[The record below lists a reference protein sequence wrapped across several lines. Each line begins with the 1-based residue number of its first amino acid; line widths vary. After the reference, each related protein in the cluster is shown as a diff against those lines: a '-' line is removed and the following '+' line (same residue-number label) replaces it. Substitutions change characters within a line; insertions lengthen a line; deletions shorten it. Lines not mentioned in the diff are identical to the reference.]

1 MLNEQHP
8 APSPERCAPARP
20 EARIAGKLA
29 PRGALSLTARVIR
42 LTFNLAPPRGVYSPV
57 TRALAFFVVGLVV
70 VLASDLSRAGVSN
83 TKDGGATAETAA
95 ATLATESATTT
106 ADTVAATL
114 AAESATA
121 VADTVPV
128 LEGITFVDIDSLL
141 LAGEGVLVAFED
153 TIPFASGTIDTVLV
167 AAPRVKIDEV
177 VRRIGE
183 RLEADFYAIEHHEFT
198 GIYTVIARDDPAD
211 SSRYTVY
218 EGAERIPRNDDG
230 TLQYARLWQRERR
243 YEDGE
248 MKSEKVEDEIEA
260 EWGNMSRQ
268 LAIPFSLESG
278 DQYNY
283 AILDRKLVGMNLV
296 YKMRFWPRD
305 QFAALPSGV
314 VWVDYSDWVIRRF
327 EAKMTGAVPLP
338 LILKSI
344 PVYKLRRVKRGEWWV
359 VSDAYVQAEL
369 RRIPLL
375 NIPGSVTLHFRT
387 RDHVIN
393 GVAYP
398 DAEVR

>member
-1 MLNEQHP
+1 MPNEQHP
-8 APSPERCAPARP
+8 APSPERCAPASP
-20 EARIAGKLA
+20 EARITAKLA
-29 PRGALSLTARVIR
+29 PRGALSLAARVIR
-42 LTFNLAPPRGVYSPV
+42 LTFNLAPPRGVFSPV
-57 TRALAFFVVGLVV
+57 TRALVFFVVGLVL
-70 VLASDLSRAGVSN
+70 VLASDLSRAGVRSA
-83 TKDGGATAETAA
+83 KAGGATVDTAATAA
-95 ATLATESATTT
+95 ADTVEVTT
-106 ADTVAATL
+106 A
-114 AAESATA
+114 AE
-121 VADTVPV
+121 DPVPV

-153 TIPFASGTIDTVLV
+153 TIPFAQGTIDTVLV
-167 AAPRVKIDEV
+167 AAPRVKIAEV

-198 GIYTVIARDDPAD
+198 GIYTVVARDDPAD
-211 SSRYTVY
+211 TSRYTLY
-218 EGAERIPRNDDG
+218 EGAERIHKNDDG

-243 YEDGE
+243 YENGE
-248 MKSEKVEDEIEA
+248 LKSEKVEDEIEA
-260 EWGNMSRQ
+260 EWGDMSRQ

-305 QFAALPSGV
+305 QFAALPSGI

-327 EAKMTGAVPLP
+327 EAEMTGAVPMP
-338 LILKSI
+338 MILKSI
-344 PVYKLRRVKRGEWWV
+344 PVYKLRRVKRGDWWV
-359 VSDAYVQAEL
+359 VSDAYVRAEL

-375 NIPGSVTLHFRT
+375 KIPGSISLHFRT

-398 DAEVR
+398 DPEVR

>member
-1 MLNEQHP
+1 M
-8 APSPERCAPARP
+8 
-20 EARIAGKLA
+20 
-29 PRGALSLTARVIR
+29 
-42 LTFNLAPPRGVYSPV
+42 
-57 TRALAFFVVGLVV
+57 
-70 VLASDLSRAGVSN
+70 
-83 TKDGGATAETAA
+83 
-95 ATLATESATTT
+95 
-106 ADTVAATL
+106 
-114 AAESATA
+114 
-121 VADTVPV
+121 
-128 LEGITFVDIDSLL
+128 
-141 LAGEGVLVAFED
+141 
-153 TIPFASGTIDTVLV
+153 
-167 AAPRVKIDEV
+167 
-177 VRRIGE
+177 
-183 RLEADFYAIEHHEFT
+183 
-198 GIYTVIARDDPAD
+198 IARDDPAD

-218 EGAERIPRNDDG
+218 EGAERIHRNDDG

-248 MKSEKVEDEIEA
+248 LKSEKVEDEIEA
-260 EWGNMSRQ
+260 EWGDMSRQ

-305 QFAALPSGV
+305 QFAALPSGI

-344 PVYKLRRVKRGEWWV
+344 PVYKLRRVKRGDWWV

-375 NIPGSVTLHFRT
+375 KIPGSVTLHFRT

>member
-1 MLNEQHP
+1 MPNEQHP

-20 EARIAGKLA
+20 AARITAKLA

-42 LTFNLAPPRGVYSPV
+42 LTFNLAPPRGVFSPV

-70 VLASDLSRAGVSN
+70 ALASDLSRAGVSGAG
-83 TKDGGATAETAA
+83 DGGATADSAETV
-95 ATLATESATTT
+95 T
-106 ADTVAATL
+106 
-114 AAESATA
+114 
-121 VADTVPV
+121 ADTVPV

-153 TIPFASGTIDTVLV
+153 TIPFALGTIDTVLV

-183 RLEADFYAIEHHEFT
+183 RLEADFYAIENHEFT
-198 GIYTVIARDDPAD
+198 GIYTVVARDDPAD
-211 SSRYTVY
+211 TSRYTLY
-218 EGAERIPRNDDG
+218 EGAERIHKNDDG

-243 YEDGE
+243 YENGE

-260 EWGNMSRQ
+260 EWGDMSRQ

-305 QFAALPSGV
+305 QFAALPSGI

-327 EAKMTGAVPLP
+327 EAEMTGAVPMP
-338 LILKSI
+338 MILKSI
-344 PVYKLRRVKRGEWWV
+344 PVYKLRRVKRGDWWV
-359 VSDAYVQAEL
+359 VSDAYVRAEL

-375 NIPGSVTLHFRT
+375 KIPGSVSLHFRT

-398 DAEVR
+398 DPEVR

>member
-1 MLNEQHP
+1 MPNEQHP
-8 APSPERCAPARP
+8 APSSERCVPARP
-20 EARIAGKLA
+20 EARIAAKLA
-29 PRGALSLTARVIR
+29 PRGALSLAARVIR
-42 LTFNLAPPRGVYSPV
+42 LTFNLAPPRGVFSSV
-57 TRALAFFVVGLVV
+57 TRALVIFFVGLVV
-70 VLASDLSRAGVSN
+70 ALAADLSRAGVSN
-83 TKDGGATAETAA
+83 TKDGAATAATADTAETAAADTVA
-95 ATLATESATTT
+95 ATLATESAT
-106 ADTVAATL
+106 
-114 AAESATA
+114 AAE
-121 VADTVPV
+121 DTVPV

-153 TIPFASGTIDTVLV
+153 TIPFAQGTIDTVLV

-183 RLEADFYAIEHHEFT
+183 RLEADFYAIENHEFT
-198 GIYTVIARDDPAD
+198 GIYTVVARDDPAD
-211 SSRYTVY
+211 TSRYTLY
-218 EGAERIPRNDDG
+218 EGAERIHKNDDG

-243 YEDGE
+243 YENGE
-248 MKSEKVEDEIEA
+248 LKSEKVEDEIEA
-260 EWGNMSRQ
+260 EWGDMSRQ

-305 QFAALPSGV
+305 QFAALPSGI

-327 EAKMTGAVPLP
+327 EAEMTGAVPMP

-344 PVYKLRRVKRGEWWV
+344 PVYKLRRVKRGDWWV
-359 VSDAYVQAEL
+359 VSDAYVRAEL

-375 NIPGSVTLHFRT
+375 KIPGSITLHFRT